1 MKAEAKHIYGGVAG
15 SATRKHTS
23 SGIRETQ
30 LSDVQSQSGVK
41 SSEMDNWSPEL
52 QAVLDQPAASF
63 PLKVILA
70 GAAFVGIFGVWA
82 HFGTIDEIGNA
93 RGELVPQ
100 GDVYKIHPVDQGK
113 IVQVSVA
120 VGDMVQAGQVIAQLD
135 NELAAIE
142 VERLKEQIIAYQQE
156 QLQKQGLLERTHL
169 EAQTLSAISE
179 AQIQAQQAAMN
190 QVATR
195 ISATQSLLNQYNS
208 EVEAAQVRLEGLAP
222 MKGQVDH
229 LLEQLRQSEAAA
241 QERVER
247 LRPLV
252 EQGALS
258 KEFLFQAEQTL
269 RDRQRAIATA
279 ELGETNSSREQM
291 FQAEQTLRDR
301 QRAITQNQGELEQM
315 GSEAERMEAELSQK
329 RAEAENM
336 AIETQQ
342 KIQRLELELTQ
353 LNARMT
359 EARKLLTNA
368 QARLGYK
375 SLHAPIDG
383 IVSVLNV
390 ANIGEVVQP
399 GQTVAEITPDEAPLV
414 LSASLPESQAGFL
427 KTGLPV
433 KVKFDAYPY
442 QDYDVIAGTVSS
454 ISPDTV
460 VTQGAPSPVYEM
472 EITLERNYV
481 VEGQEKIQFKPGQ
494 TATADI
500 IIRRRR
506 ILDIVLEP
514 IRKLQDSGVEF

>member
-15 SATRKHTS
+15 SATRSQAS
-23 SGIRETQ
+23 SALKETPEAQ
-30 LSDVQSQSGVK
+30 SPSDVQS
-41 SSEMDNWSPEL
+41 SEIGNWSPEL
-52 QAVLDQPAASF
+52 QSVLDQPAASF
-63 PLKVILA
+63 PAKVILA
-70 GAAFVGIFGVWA
+70 GVVFMGVFGVWA

-100 GDVYKIHPVDQGK
+100 GDVYKIHPVDLGK
-113 IVQVSVA
+113 VVQVSVA

-135 NELAAIE
+135 NELAAND
-142 VERLKEQIIAYQQE
+142 VERLKEQLTASQQE
-156 QLQKQGLLERTHL
+156 LTQKQGLLERTHL
-169 EAQTLSAISE
+169 EAQTRATISA
-179 AQIQAQQAAMN
+179 AQIQAQQAAIN
-190 QVATR
+190 QVETR
-195 ISATQSLLNQYNS
+195 IAATQRLLDQYNS
-208 EVEAAQVRLEGLAP
+208 EVDAAAVRLEALSP
-222 MKGQVDH
+222 MTGQVET
-229 LLEQLRQSEAAA
+229 LLEQLKASEAAA
-241 QERVER
+241 LERVER

-269 RDRQRAIATA
+269 RDRQRAIAQT
-279 ELGETNSSREQM
+279 ELGETNSTKEQM

-315 GSEAERMEAELSQK
+315 GSEVQRMEAELSQ
-329 RAEAENM
+329 RQAEAQNM

-353 LNARMT
+353 LNGRMT
-359 EARKLLTNA
+359 ETQKLLTNA

-375 SLHAPIDG
+375 SLHAPVDG
-383 IVSVLNV
+383 IISVLNISNV
-390 ANIGEVVQP
+390 GEVVQP
-399 GQTVAEITPDEAPLV
+399 GQTVAEITPEEASLV
-414 LSASLPESQAGFL
+414 LSAALPESQAGFL

-442 QDYDVIAGTVSS
+442 QDYDVIAGTVTS

-460 VTQGAPSPVYEM
+460 IPQGGTGPVYEV
-472 EITLERNYV
+472 EITLERDYV

-506 ILDIVLEP
+506 IMDILLEP